1 MSALPNAR
9 APAIKSKGLPPF
21 YRFTV
26 ILGLVFLL
34 LIALVGDKTVDEQG
48 KESGYWGEVTA
59 TMDWCERNYVVTP
72 YIAEFY
78 NTISNLGFIGLS
90 LAGIWFHK
98 NCMFFFSLIF
108 FFFFLIFYFFI
119 VEIRYILA
127 YLSVTVTGIGSG
139 LFHGTLLYSM
149 QLCDELPMFY
159 VIFML
164 YEICVYHYSIPSKTY
179 YDNNGGLF
187 KGIIKNQL
195 DNPKSTLTGIGIVL
209 FSYIYYLYPF
219 PTLFQLW

>member
-1 MSALPNAR
+1 
-9 APAIKSKGLPPF
+9 
-21 YRFTV
+21 
-26 ILGLVFLL
+26 
-34 LIALVGDKTVDEQG
+34 
-48 KESGYWGEVTA
+48 
-59 TMDWCERNYVVTP
+59 
-72 YIAEFY
+72 
-78 NTISNLGFIGLS
+78 
-90 LAGIWFHK
+90 
-98 NCMFFFSLIF
+98 
-108 FFFFLIFYFFI
+108 
-119 VEIRYILA
+119 
-127 YLSVTVTGIGSG
+127 
-139 LFHGTLLYSM
+139 M

-195 DNPKSTLTGIGIVL
+195 DNPKSTLTGISIVL

>member
-108 FFFFLIFYFFI
+108 FFFSYFLLFYSGNTIYFSLFICYRYRYWIWFISWYFTIFYAI
-119 VEIRYILA
+119 V
-127 YLSVTVTGIGSG
+127 
-139 LFHGTLLYSM
+139 
-149 QLCDELPMFY
+149 
-159 VIFML
+159 
-164 YEICVYHYSIPSKTY
+164 
-179 YDNNGGLF
+179 
-187 KGIIKNQL
+187 
-195 DNPKSTLTGIGIVL
+195 
-209 FSYIYYLYPF
+209 
-219 PTLFQLW
+219 